1 MAAAGAED
9 CKVDQLQPGG
19 YRYWLLNLGA
29 REAES
34 DGSWANAGE
43 NRVEG
48 EGEVL
53 SRPGGLSTTL
63 LQACVPGPGAEG
75 KGRC

>member
-1 MAAAGAED
+1 MPVAAGAEE

-34 DGSWANAGE
+34 DGSWANAGD

-53 SRPGGLSTTL
+53 SRPGGWSIT
-63 LQACVPGPGAEG
+63 LQACVPGSGAEG

>member
-1 MAAAGAED
+1 M
-9 CKVDQLQPGG
+9 DQLQPGS

-29 REAES
+29 RQAES
-34 DGSWANAGE
+34 DGSWANGGE

-53 SRPGGLSTTL
+53 SRPGGLSITFCTH
-63 LQACVPGPGAEG
+63 ARPVHESRAKGGAEPPNVG
-75 KGRC
+75 QCCN